1 MRKTYAYNSI
11 IIGALLGIT
20 VGASTK
26 SVVWGIVVGLAVSVV
41 GFIIIKLVENALYAA
56 ANKATKKAQD
66 AYQRRKARK
75 IQETDKYD
83 PPTTT
88 RFPGNNSS
96 EYQSNANGNQDT
108 YYN

>member
-26 SVVWGIVVGLAVSVV
+26 NVVLGIVVGLAVSVV
-41 GFIIIKLVENALYAA
+41 GFIIIKLIEYDLFIYSRIN
-56 ANKATKKAQD
+56 
-66 AYQRRKARK
+66 
-75 IQETDKYD
+75 IDKYD